1 MGSIFY
7 LFFINNKNLCKS
19 YHRNK
24 QDLLNIC
31 IYFERYYYQFIPKGA
46 LVSVKKIGNGKVNH
60 HSVASHTL
68 CALTFKICIVE
79 SVRHLGCLTI
89 AVFIKKS

>member
-31 IYFERYYYQFIPKGA
+31 IYLERYYYQFIPKGA

-60 HSVASHTL
+60 HSVASHTRST
-68 CALTFKICIVE
+68 LTFKICIVE
-79 SVRHLGCLTI
+79 RVRHPGGSAF